1 MGNPVSSLR
10 KKLDHAN
17 AEEEKKQERL
27 NILEKMVDNHLE
39 NAKASILN
47 GERGDQEIHT
57 GTVVEFNKQVN
68 IKLSSKESDD
78 LDKAIKEFF
87 GGNILGGFEQLVK
100 LSVQSILGN
109 SSMGEHE
116 GSSMFIQWSDNAV
129 IRMDAY
135 FYRWNFSSKEII
147 QDVEGAVGVI
157 VMSRVIDLTKTDV
170 QVLTWAISRQARFLG
185 TPQAASQMISEAV
198 SVIQKVTALQEKVK
212 SKEDEDHNRGKG
224 QVTD

>member
-10 KKLDHAN
+10 KKLDKAN

-135 FYRWNFSSKEII
+135 YYRWNFSSNEII
-147 QDVEGAVGVI
+147 KDVEGAVGVI

-185 TPQAASQMISEAV
+185 TSQEASQMISEAV
-198 SVIQKVTALQEKVK
+198 SVIQKVAALQEKVK
-212 SKEDEDHNRGKG
+212 SKEDEDHNRGIG